1 MILLKTIEIAIQAVA
16 DWVKNCPLI
25 KTQGLREMII
35 FTCGKDDEPSDRE
48 FMIKLYYEFERLLF
62 QTALKYVSKP
72 EMAEDIVQESL
83 VKLYEKI
90 GTLRSL
96 NHVTLAAYIRSTVRN
111 TSINVLKTMGYE
123 KERMD
128 EGQDDAGELA
138 DSNMYLDLMMD
149 LSRYRELLSK
159 IWPQLSKEDQIL
171 LEGKYILGYND
182 YELSKEIGCKPG
194 SIRMKLTR
202 ARRRALMIIKEQ
214 EGVAHFDE
222 A

>member
-1 MILLKTIEIAIQAVA
+1 
-16 DWVKNCPLI
+16 
-25 KTQGLREMII
+25 MII

-62 QTALKYVSKP
+62 QTSLKYVSKP

-83 VKLYEKI
+83 VKLHEKI
-90 GTLRSL
+90 GTIRSL

-111 TSINVLKTMGYE
+111 TSINVLKTEGYL
-123 KERMD
+123 KERLVDVQD
-128 EGQDDAGELA
+128 ETIEIA
-138 DSNMYLDLMMD
+138 DSKSNLDVIME
-149 LSRYRELLSK
+149 LSEYRELLSK
-159 IWPQLSKEDQIL
+159 VWPQLSKEDQIL

-182 YELSKEIGCKPG
+182 YELAKEIGCKPS

-202 ARRRALMIIKEQ
+202 ARRRALMIIKGQ
-214 EGVAHFDE
+214 EGVTHFDK